1 MKEKEP
7 IANCYQQMYEGMVR
21 KDRKLL
27 SEVLD
32 ASFSLLHMTGMRQS
46 KEAFIKAVE
55 NGTLNYY
62 SASHENIEVW
72 LHGDRAELTGQSKVT
87 AAVFGG
93 GKHTWRLRLDLEL
106 IRKEDTWKITSAE
119 ASTY

>member
-1 MKEKEP
+1 MEEKEI
-7 IANCYQQMYEGMVR
+7 IATCYRQMYEGMV
-21 KDRKLL
+21 KKNRKLL

-32 ASFSLLHMTGMRQS
+32 DSFALIHMTGMRQA
-46 KEAFIKAVE
+46 KEAFIKAIE

-62 SASHENIEVW
+62 AASHEDIEVW

-93 GKHTWRLRLDLEL
+93 GKHTWRLQLDLEL
-106 IRKEDTWKITSAE
+106 VRKNNTWKITSAE

>member
-1 MKEKEP
+1 MKETEP
-7 IANCYQQMYEGMVR
+7 IANCYRQMYEGMVR

-72 LHGDRAELTGQSKVT
+72 LYGDRAELTGQSKVT

>member
-1 MKEKEP
+1 MEEKEV
-7 IANCYQQMYEGMVR
+7 IATCYRQMYEGMV
-21 KDRKLL
+21 KKNRKLL

-32 ASFSLLHMTGMRQS
+32 DSFALIHMTGMRQA
-46 KEAFIKAVE
+46 KEAFIKAIG

-62 SASHENIEVW
+62 AASHEDIEVC
-72 LHGDRAELTGQSKVT
+72 LHGDRAKLTGQSKVT

-106 IRKEDTWKITSAE
+106 IRKEDTWKITNAE

>member
-1 MKEKEP
+1 MKEKET
-7 IANCYQQMYEGMVR
+7 IANCYRQMYEGMVR

-27 SEVLD
+27 SGVLD

-106 IRKEDTWKITSAE
+106 IQKEDTWKITSAE